1 MSTAVLRGRGL
12 SPGAVV
18 AEAVVSTQAIN
29 GWGAINAKTGVV
41 IESRHALQGVSLAG
55 KVLVFPGAKGA
66 SGWSGQFHIARIN
79 QAQPAAFV
87 FKTMNTKIALGVVVT
102 RIPAVTDLDADP
114 LTAIQTGDLVRVN
127 GDTGTVEVLERAAD
141 RTFTSTTEGVSA

>member
-1 MSTAVLRGRGL
+1 MSPRFCAGVGCRPERW
-12 SPGAVV
+12 SPRRSSA
-18 AEAVVSTQAIN
+18 TQAIN
-29 GWGAINAKTGVV
+29 GWGAINAKTGVI

-87 FKTMNTKIALGVVVT
+87 FNKHEHEG
-102 RIPAVTDLDADP
+102 
-114 LTAIQTGDLVRVN
+114 
-127 GDTGTVEVLERAAD
+127 RARAW
-141 RTFTSTTEGVSA
+141 SSHASLP